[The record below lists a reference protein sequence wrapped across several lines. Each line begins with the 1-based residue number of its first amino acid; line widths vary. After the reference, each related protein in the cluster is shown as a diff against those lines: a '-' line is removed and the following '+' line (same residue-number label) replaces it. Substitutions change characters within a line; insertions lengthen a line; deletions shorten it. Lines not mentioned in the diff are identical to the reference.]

1 MISQKTILKR
11 MIANGLAPEQASI
24 LMRFLKEDFFRLYFK
39 DKPPFGLSPENLF
52 KKNSRFMSWVFSY
65 FVGGIRSSDLF
76 DIELLRARFAKVL
89 HAKDKYAR
97 FSKERANRKRLKR
110 RRQAG
115 AKSLFLQQVPFS
127 KTENVNSSFKGYR
140 RVPGSHGRQ

>member
-1 MISQKTILKR
+1 
-11 MIANGLAPEQASI
+11 MIAKELAPKQAYI

-52 KKNSRFMSWVFSY
+52 KKNSRFMSWAFSY

-76 DIELLRARFAKVL
+76 DIELLRARFAKVM

-97 FSKERANRKRLKR
+97 FSEERANRKRLRR
-110 RRQAG
+110 RRQGA
-115 AKSLFLQQVPFS
+115 AKSLFLQQVQFS
-127 KTENVNSSFKGYR
+127 KTENVHPSFKGYR

>member
-1 MISQKTILKR
+1 MISEKTILTR
-11 MIANGLAPEQASI
+11 MIAKELAPKQAYI

-65 FVGGIRSSDLF
+65 FVGGIRSSDLL
-76 DIELLRARFAKVL
+76 DIELLRARFAKVM
-89 HAKDKYAR
+89 HAKDKYAL
-97 FSKERANRKRLKR
+97 FSEERAYRKRLRR
-110 RRQAG
+110 RRQSA

-127 KTENVNSSFKGYR
+127 KTENVHPSFKGYR